1 MALTKSTIGAGASA
15 NMAAPAV
22 PGMAGTLAGWEPGVL
37 YLLGLTIAEVLI
49 VALLS
54 RHLLKG

>member
-15 NMAAPAV
+15 NAAAPAT
-22 PGMAGTLAGWEPGVL
+22 PARAGGWEPGVL

-49 VALLS
+49 VAWLS